1 MAQIIQIKR
10 TATEIT
16 AANTL
21 VPATGLES
29 APNVA
34 ASNLAIGE
42 LLYASGKVVGTGT
55 GVLYVGNDGT
65 ASASI
70 IGGKA
75 FTDMLDP
82 DDEDA
87 LSILKQSDA
96 LGGATSAAS
105 LTLAD
110 ASASGTVTLAAP
122 DAAGGGSARWPR
134 GRSCRHRRRAG
145 LHRLG
150 LRCRPE
156 SAAVARGGGVRG
168 QSLRPRSHPDLSA
181 ILRRWRAIEKARR
194 ADCAINAR
202 APHPRA
208 AR

>member
-21 VPATGLES
+21 APATGLENS
-29 APNVA
+29 AGDS
-34 ASNLAIGE
+34 ASNLAVGE

-65 ASASI
+65 SAASI

-82 DDEDA
+82 DDEDS
-87 LSILKQSDA
+87 LSLLKQSDA
-96 LGGATSAAS
+96 LGGGTSAAS

-110 ASASGTVTLAAP
+110 ASASGTITLAAP
-122 DAAGGGSARWPR
+122 ASASDGTVLLPNGAGT
-134 GRSCRHRRRAG
+134 
-145 LHRLG
+145 
-150 LRCRPE
+150 
-156 SAAVARGGGVRG
+156 VAPS
-168 QSLRPRSHPDLSA
+168 SLASRKS
-181 ILRRWRAIEKARR
+181 
-194 ADCAINAR
+194 
-202 APHPRA
+202 
-208 AR
+208 